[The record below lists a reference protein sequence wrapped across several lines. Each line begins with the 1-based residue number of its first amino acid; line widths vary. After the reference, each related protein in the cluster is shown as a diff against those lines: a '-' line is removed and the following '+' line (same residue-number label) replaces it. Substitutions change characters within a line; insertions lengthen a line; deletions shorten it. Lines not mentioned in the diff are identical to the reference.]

1 MAKKLFVGGLPWAI
15 DDQGLANEFAKF
27 GQVKE
32 AKVINDRET
41 GRSRGFGF
49 VTFDNDAEAD
59 EAIKVMD
66 QSLLGGRT
74 INVNEAKERESRPSG
89 GGGGGPRHHGGGGGG
104 GYSGGGGDRGGKGGG
119 RRDRGD
125 RRRDDY

>member
-15 DDQGLANEFAKF
+15 DDQGLAKEFARF
-27 GQVKE
+27 GTVKE
-32 AKVINDRET
+32 AKVINDRDT

-49 VTFDNDAEAD
+49 VTFEVDAEAD
-59 EAIKVMD
+59 AAIKEMD

-74 INVNEAKERESRPSG
+74 INVNEAKEREPRSG

-104 GYSGGGGDRGGKGGG
+104 HGGGGGGG
-119 RRDRGD
+119 GRDRGD
-125 RRRDDY
+125 RGRRRNRDAYDD